1 MKRPQC
7 EGAALAALLLA
18 PPEPA
23 PGNGPTITVLPNQAL
38 PPAETAAAV
47 AAAAGTP
54 ARGHLAAPLMLAA
67 RAVLRRPRVRQL
79 ALRIL
84 KRFPGL
90 YARAYRMLL
99 QGGGNGAATGTSEGA
114 PASLSPRGQRIYRR
128 LQRIGAAP
136 HAPAAPGARRKLAF
150 VCPMPPQRT
159 GIASYAVELLPELMD
174 AFDIELV
181 VDQPE
186 VSLPAA
192 LAGLPVRQAA
202 WFAEHGAQYDQVLYQ
217 FGNSPFHSHMFALL
231 ARHPGVVVLHDFFL
245 GGALVH
251 AQMSGAAPRAWGD
264 ALLYSHGYGAVRAS
278 QTGEGRGQAHKDW
291 PASLP
296 VLENATRVIV
306 HSQHARQLAADWFGP
321 AITDKIDVI
330 PHPRTP
336 PAIVDRAAAR
346 ISARTALGIK
356 DDTFLVCSF
365 GFVAPNKLTHELLR
379 AWIGSSLHG
388 DRDCALVL
396 AGANHDSPYG
406 VEVEALIRGA
416 GPNANIRIAGWLD
429 AETYRQYLQA
439 ADVGVQLRTNAHG
452 ESSGAV
458 LDCMNVGLPT
468 IVNANGSM
476 AEFPPDAVWRL
487 PDVFEIGELGAAL
500 ETLRADPALR
510 RAFGTRAVAHL
521 DAGMRPARCAAL
533 YRDTLERARAAV
545 EAERHASQAA
555 IAAAGPLDEAALQR
569 LAQQLADTADRPG
582 RRQLLV
588 DVSDWACEGAPDASV
603 QSQLLE
609 LMEQASRSGV
619 QVEPVRLD
627 ASGEVLR
634 YRYARNAAGRL
645 LGLGWPPQDEP
656 PVDIA
661 RGDVLYAPDAF
672 SPSLQAAIQAGLL
685 AALRARGIVTNVC
698 VGTLPAA
705 GSDAVAQLTDIA
717 SQADRLLC
725 KSEALARQ
733 LAGLRQAPHLR
744 RP

>member
-23 PGNGPTITVLPNQAL
+23 PGNGPTITVLPDQAL
-38 PPAETAAAV
+38 PPAETAATV

-245 GGALVH
+245 GGVLAH
-251 AQMSGAAPRAWGD
+251 AQMSGAMPNAWQD
-264 ALLYSHGYGAVRAS
+264 ALFHAHGYAGMRRCAADEAAGV
-278 QTGEGRGQAHKDW
+278 QVHKAW
-291 PASLP
+291 PASLG
-296 VLENATRVIV
+296 VLDGATRTIV
-306 HSQHARQLAADWFGP
+306 HSQHARRLAQDWYGP
-321 AITDKIDVI
+321 QAVSHIDVI
-330 PHPRTP
+330 PHPRKP
-336 PAIVDRAAAR
+336 PAVHDRAAAR
-346 ISARTALGIK
+346 AALGIGG
-356 DDTFLVCSF
+356 DVFLVCSF
-365 GFVAPNKLTHELLR
+365 GFVAPNKLVHELLE
-379 AWIGSSLHG
+379 AWLGSSLA
-388 DRDCALVL
+388 RDPRCVLVL
-396 AGANHDSPYG
+396 VGANHDSPYG
-406 VEVEALIRGA
+406 VRVDEIVRGA
-416 GPNANIRIAGWLD
+416 GPEAGIRIAGWCDD
-429 AETYRQYLQA
+429 ALYRTWLQA
-439 ADVGVQLRTNAHG
+439 ADAGVQLRANAHG

-458 LDCMNVGLPT
+458 LDCLNYGLAT

-476 AEFPPDAVWRL
+476 AEFPPDALWQL
-487 PDVFEIGELGAAL
+487 PDGFTVAELGAAL
-500 ETLRADPALR
+500 ETLRTDDTR
-510 RAFGTRAVAHL
+510 RHAMGRRAVALL
-521 DAGMRPARCAAL
+521 DTSFRPAQCAAQ
-533 YRDTLERARAAV
+533 YRATLDRAWAEELAQDAAL
-545 EAERHASQAA
+545 AGAQAA
-555 IAAAGPLDEAALQR
+555 HGGASLETLAGA
-569 LAQQLADTADRPG
+569 LAQTVEPSRTP

-588 DVSDWACEGAPDASV
+588 DAGTTPHALAAA
-603 QSQLLE
+603 LL
-609 LMEQASRSGV
+609 AADGDGV
-619 QVEPVRLD
+619 RVEPVYLD
-627 ASGEVLR
+627 GAQDR
-634 YRYARNAAGRL
+634 YRYARQAGARL
-645 LGLGWPPQDEP
+645 LG
-656 PVDIA
+656 IA
-661 RGDVLYAPDAF
+661 VPRGDEWVDVAPGDAIVVLA
-672 SPSLQAAIQAGLL
+672 
-685 AALRARGIVTNVC
+685 
-698 VGTLPAA
+698 
-705 GSDAVAQLTDIA
+705 DAVAQPQT
-717 SQADRLLC
+717 QADTRQRAAILAGWRARGVIVNLLVQAAPADAEQATALRTLAAVADRVFC
-725 KSEALARQ
+725 TDAALAQQ
-733 LAGLRQAPHLR
+733 LARAAA
-744 RP
+744 

>member
-23 PGNGPTITVLPNQAL
+23 PGNGPTITVLPDQAL

-174 AFDIELV
+174 AFEIELV

-186 VSLPAA
+186 ISLPAA

-245 GGALVH
+245 GGVLAH
-251 AQMSGAAPRAWGD
+251 AQMSGAMPNAWQD
-264 ALLYSHGYGAVRAS
+264 ALFHAHGYAGMRRCAADEAAGV
-278 QTGEGRGQAHKDW
+278 QVHKAW
-291 PASLP
+291 PASLG
-296 VLENATRVIV
+296 VLDGATRTIV
-306 HSQHARQLAADWFGP
+306 HSQHARRLAQDWYGP
-321 AITDKIDVI
+321 QAVSHIDVI
-330 PHPRTP
+330 PHPRKP
-336 PAIVDRAAAR
+336 PAVHDRTAAR
-346 ISARTALGIK
+346 AALGIGG
-356 DDTFLVCSF
+356 DVFLVCSF
-365 GFVAPNKLTHELLR
+365 GFVAPNKLVHELLE
-379 AWIGSSLHG
+379 AWLGSSLA
-388 DRDCALVL
+388 RDPRCVLVL
-396 AGANHDSPYG
+396 VGANHDSPYG
-406 VEVEALIRGA
+406 VRVDEIVRGA
-416 GPNANIRIAGWLD
+416 GPEAGIRIAGWCDD
-429 AETYRQYLQA
+429 ALYRTWLQA
-439 ADVGVQLRTNAHG
+439 ADAGVQLRANAHG

-458 LDCMNVGLPT
+458 LDCLNYGLAT

-476 AEFPPDAVWRL
+476 AEFPPDALWQL
-487 PDVFEIGELGAAL
+487 PGGFTVAELGAAL
-500 ETLRADPALR
+500 ETLRTDDTR
-510 RAFGTRAVAHL
+510 RHAMGRRAVALL
-521 DAGMRPARCAAL
+521 DASFRPAQCAAQ
-533 YRDTLERARAAV
+533 YRATLDRAYA
-545 EAERHASQAA
+545 
-555 IAAAGPLDEAALQR
+555 DELAQDAALAAHGGASLET
-569 LAQQLADTADRPG
+569 LAGALARTVEPLRTP

-588 DVSDWACEGAPDASV
+588 DAGTTPPALVAA
-603 QSQLLE
+603 LL
-609 LMEQASRSGV
+609 AADGGGV
-619 QVEPVRLD
+619 RAEPVYLD
-627 ASGEVLR
+627 GAQDR
-634 YRYARNAAGRL
+634 YRYARQAGARL
-645 LGLGWPPQDEP
+645 LGIAAPRGDEWVDVAPGDAVVVLASAIGQAEAPEHAAILAGWH
-656 PVDIA
+656 A
-661 RGDVLYAPDAF
+661 RGVIVNL
-672 SPSLQAAIQAGLL
+672 LVQAAPADTQQA
-685 AALRARGIVTNVC
+685 AALR
-698 VGTLPAA
+698 TLA
-705 GSDAVAQLTDIA
+705 AVADRVFCTDA
-717 SQADRLLC
+717 
-725 KSEALARQ
+725 ALAQQ
-733 LAGLRQAPHLR
+733 LARAAA
-744 RP
+744 

>member
-23 PGNGPTITVLPNQAL
+23 PGNGPTITVLPDQAL
-38 PPAETAAAV
+38 PPAETAATV

-245 GGALVH
+245 GGVLAH
-251 AQMSGAAPRAWGD
+251 AQMSGAMPNAWQD
-264 ALLYSHGYGAVRAS
+264 ALFHAHGYAGMRRCAADEAAGV
-278 QTGEGRGQAHKDW
+278 QVHKAW
-291 PASLP
+291 PASLG
-296 VLENATRVIV
+296 VLDGATRTIV
-306 HSQHARQLAADWFGP
+306 HSQHARRLAQDWYGP
-321 AITDKIDVI
+321 QAVSHIDVI
-330 PHPRTP
+330 PHPRKP
-336 PAIVDRAAAR
+336 PAVHDRAAAR
-346 ISARTALGIK
+346 AALGIGG
-356 DDTFLVCSF
+356 DVFLVCSF
-365 GFVAPNKLTHELLR
+365 GFVAPNKLVHELLE
-379 AWIGSSLHG
+379 AWLGSSLA
-388 DRDCALVL
+388 RDPRCVLVL
-396 AGANHDSPYG
+396 VGANHDSPYG
-406 VEVEALIRGA
+406 VRVDEIVRGA
-416 GPNANIRIAGWLD
+416 GPEAGIRIAGWCDD
-429 AETYRQYLQA
+429 ALYRTWLQA
-439 ADVGVQLRTNAHG
+439 ADAGVQLRANAHG

-458 LDCMNVGLPT
+458 LDCLNYGLAT

-476 AEFPPDAVWRL
+476 AEFPPDALWQL
-487 PDVFEIGELGAAL
+487 PDSFTVAELGAAL
-500 ETLRADPALR
+500 ETLRTDDTR
-510 RAFGTRAVAHL
+510 RHAMGRRAVALL
-521 DAGMRPARCAAL
+521 DTSFRPAQCAAQ
-533 YRDTLERARAAV
+533 YRATLDRAYADELAQDAALAAHGGASLEILAGALAQAV
-545 EAERHASQAA
+545 EPSRT
-555 IAAAGPLDEAALQR
+555 P
-569 LAQQLADTADRPG
+569 

-588 DVSDWACEGAPDASV
+588 DAGTAPPALVTALLAADGGAV
-603 QSQLLE
+603 
-609 LMEQASRSGV
+609 R
-619 QVEPVRLD
+619 VEPVYLD
-627 ASGEVLR
+627 GAQDR
-634 YRYARNAAGRL
+634 YRYARQAGARL
-645 LGLGWPPQDEP
+645 LGIVVP
-656 PVDIA
+656 
-661 RGDVLYAPDAF
+661 RGDEWVDVAPGDAIVVLA
-672 SPSLQAAIQAGLL
+672 
-685 AALRARGIVTNVC
+685 
-698 VGTLPAA
+698 
-705 GSDAVAQLTDIA
+705 DAVAQPQT
-717 SQADRLLC
+717 QADTRQRAAILAGWRARGVTVNLLVQAAPADAEQATALRTLAAVADRVFC
-725 KSEALARQ
+725 TDAALAQQ
-733 LAGLRQAPHLR
+733 LARAAA
-744 RP
+744 

>member
-23 PGNGPTITVLPNQAL
+23 PGNGPTITVLPDQAS
-38 PPAETAAAV
+38 PPAETAATV

-136 HAPAAPGARRKLAF
+136 HAPAVPGARRKLAF

-245 GGALVH
+245 GGVLAH
-251 AQMSGAAPRAWGD
+251 AQMSGAMPNAWQD
-264 ALLYSHGYGAVRAS
+264 ALFHAHGYAGMRRCAADEAAGV
-278 QTGEGRGQAHKDW
+278 QVHKAW
-291 PASLP
+291 PASLG
-296 VLENATRVIV
+296 VLDAATRTIV
-306 HSQHARQLAADWFGP
+306 HSQHARRLAQDWYGP
-321 AITDKIDVI
+321 QAVSHIDVI
-330 PHPRTP
+330 PHPRKP
-336 PAIVDRAAAR
+336 PAVHDRAAAR
-346 ISARTALGIK
+346 AALGIA
-356 DDTFLVCSF
+356 DDVFLVCSF
-365 GFVAPNKLTHELLR
+365 GFVAPNKLVHELLE
-379 AWIGSSLHG
+379 AWLGSSLA
-388 DRDCALVL
+388 RDPRCVLVL
-396 AGANHDSPYG
+396 VGANHDSPYG
-406 VEVEALIRGA
+406 MRVDEIVRSAGSEAG
-416 GPNANIRIAGWLD
+416 IRIAGWCDD
-429 AETYRQYLQA
+429 ALYRTYLQA
-439 ADVGVQLRTNAHG
+439 ADAGVQLRANAHG

-458 LDCMNVGLPT
+458 LDCLNYGLAT

-476 AEFPPDAVWRL
+476 AEFPPDALWRL
-487 PDVFEIGELGAAL
+487 PDSFAVAELGAAL
-500 ETLRADPALR
+500 ETLRTDATRR
-510 RAFGTRAVAHL
+510 RAMGERAVALL
-521 DAGMRPARCAAL
+521 DASFRPARCAAQ
-533 YRDTLERARAAV
+533 YRATLDHAYADELAQAAALRAALAAHGGASLDTLAGELA
-545 EAERHASQAA
+545 QAA
-555 IAAAGPLDEAALQR
+555 EPARTP
-569 LAQQLADTADRPG
+569 

-588 DVSDWACEGAPDASV
+588 DAGTTLPALVAA
-603 QSQLLE
+603 LL
-609 LMEQASRSGV
+609 AADGDGV
-619 QVEPVRLD
+619 RVEPVYFD
-627 ASGEVLR
+627 GAGQAR
-634 YRYARNAAGRL
+634 YRYGRQAGARL
-645 LGLGWPPQDEP
+645 LGIAAPRGDDWVDVAPGYAVVVLADTVIQTQAQERTAILAGWR
-656 PVDIA
+656 A
-661 RGDVLYAPDAF
+661 RGVTVNL
-672 SPSLQAAIQAGLL
+672 LVQAAPAGADQA
-685 AALRARGIVTNVC
+685 AALR
-698 VGTLPAA
+698 TLAA
-705 GSDAVAQLTDIA
+705 VSDRVFCTDA
-717 SQADRLLC
+717 
-725 KSEALARQ
+725 ALAQQ
-733 LAGLRQAPHLR
+733 LAREAA
-744 RP
+744 